1 MQPLSIE
8 HPYLYPFVT
17 GLLVT
22 GGFWNVALAFR
33 KGRTWGDRFM
43 NVLGC
48 CGCLAF
54 FVLATKVESI
64 LLSSY
69 MEDHQVASQLQ
80 NIGHLTN

>member
-8 HPYLYPFVT
+8 HPYLYPFIT

-22 GGFWNVALAFR
+22 GGLWNVTLAFK
-33 KGRTWGDRFM
+33 KGRTFGDRLM

-54 FVLATKVESI
+54 FMLATKVESI
-64 LLSSY
+64 MLSSY
-69 MEDHQVASQLQ
+69 MEDHQIASQLKS
-80 NIGHLTN
+80 IGHLTN